1 MISLMKIIS
10 YNVNGI
16 RAALRKGLDEWLQK
30 AAPDVLCIQESKAQP
45 EQIDQAYFA
54 ELGYQSHW
62 HSAQKKGYSGVGI
75 LSRQAPDY
83 VEAGTGLDYIDQEG
97 RVIRADFGELTVL
110 SVYVPS
116 GTTGGPRQ
124 EVKMRF
130 LEDFQRYVLHLRASR
145 PQLVLCGDFNICH
158 TEIDIHNPKQN
169 QKTSGFLPEERAW
182 VSQFLEQ
189 GFVDAFR
196 HLHPGEPDHYS
207 WWSYRANARARNKG
221 WRIDYNFLSQPLAAR
236 LQHARI
242 LNQAYHSD
250 HCPVLVGVE

>member
-83 VEAGTGLDYIDQEG
+83 VAAGTGLDYIDQEG
-97 RVIRADFGELTVL
+97 RVLRADFGDLTVL

-169 QKTSGFLPEERAW
+169 QNTSGFLPEERAW

-189 GFVDAFR
+189 GFIDAVE
-196 HLHPGEPDHYS
+196 LPGQCPG
-207 WWSYRANARARNKG
+207 AQQG
-221 WRIDYNFLSQPLAAR
+221 LAHR
-236 LQHARI
+236 LQLPFPAAGRAAPARPYPKPG
-242 LNQAYHSD
+242 LPQRSLSGAGGG
-250 HCPVLVGVE
+250 GVDCFFLF